1 MKKDT
6 LISVVIPA
14 YNAAQYLEQC
24 IQNVLLQS
32 YKNLEIIVVDDGS
45 KDNTREIAQQ
55 YPVKLIQQENQGSAA
70 ARNAGIQA
78 ATGEYI
84 HFMDAD
90 DLINL
95 NFYER
100 MLDAILSVDADMAC
114 CGFIHERLPA
124 FNSVIIEQF
133 VFINTEDK
141 MTFTNVGHQGAAW
154 KYLFKI
160 SFLRSKKLLFDLNLR
175 VAQDKAFSLQA
186 VFYANKII
194 SVPNAVYIYK
204 VRNNSAMTAST
215 TKQKKNRKKSI
226 KEANEF
232 CKKFAN
238 EHHLKTISSPRFQLI
253 QYKLFGLPII
263 KKRIYNTGKVNWYLF
278 GIFILQKK

>member
-1 MKKDT
+1 LKKDT